1 MNSYGGFFFSRRP
14 SHFQRL
20 AIPEVGGLPLLAG
33 GVLRRGGGA
42 VGESRGDGKYRDVEG
57 ISGTLTTSGAAA
69 PLDGQRGAAIQVG
82 NGANLVQ
89 VLGDGNLCWDRKIS
103 IMLFLLFRGEHSL
116 ASRLTVPVLLQG
128 EAEAVGVA
136 LADLAAVP
144 DVGLEVVLGSGAADG
159 AGVAVVPP
167 DLEVDAVARR
177 VVAEGQVGDLPLAPS
192 LGDIVALSEGGNG
205 AGGNGRN
212 EGGGGGEEGSGV
224 HFC

>member
-1 MNSYGGFFFSRRP
+1 MFFFSRRP

-20 AIPEVGGLPLLAG
+20 AIPEVGGLPLLPG

-89 VLGDGNLCWDRKIS
+89 VLGDGNL
-103 IMLFLLFRGEHSL
+103 
-116 ASRLTVPVLLQG
+116 VPVLLQG